1 MKFDDLLNKVSDLPC
16 FTVRFLAAGGNL
28 PQIRLQIDRW
38 IKDGRVIRLHK
49 GLYTLA
55 EPYTRIAPEPFYV
68 ANRLKPA
75 SYVSLQS
82 ALSRYS
88 MIPEFVPA
96 VTSITTGRPQTI
108 ETPLTRFEFRHIA
121 KKHFWGYRQLEL
133 TSSQTAFFAR
143 PEKAL
148 LDLIYMT
155 PGGDKQEYI
164 EELRLQNF
172 EQIDTDVLKEFAH
185 RFQSPKIERA
195 FANIEELIHQGE
207 GIEL

>member
-1 MKFDDLLNKVSDLPC
+1 MKFDDLLNTVSDLPC

-38 IKDGRVIRLHK
+38 IKDGRIVRLHK

-55 EPYTRIAPEPFYV
+55 EPYIKIAPEPFYV

-75 SYVSLQS
+75 SYVSLHS
-82 ALSRYS
+82 ALSRYG

-108 ETPLTRFEFRHIA
+108 ETPLARFEFRHIA
-121 KKHFWGYRQLEL
+121 KKHFWGYQQLEL
-133 TSSQTAFFAR
+133 TSSQTAFVAR

-155 PGGDKQEYI
+155 PGGDKQELI

-172 EQIDTDVLKEFAH
+172 EQIDTAVLSQFAE
-185 RFQSPKIERA
+185 RFQSPKISRA
-195 FANIEELIHQGE
+195 VTNIEELIHQGE
-207 GIEL
+207 GVEI